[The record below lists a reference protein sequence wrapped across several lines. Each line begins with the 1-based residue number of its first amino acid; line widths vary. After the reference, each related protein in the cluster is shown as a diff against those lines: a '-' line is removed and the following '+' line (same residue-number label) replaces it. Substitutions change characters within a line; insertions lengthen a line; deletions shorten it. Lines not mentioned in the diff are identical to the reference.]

1 MDNNYILYVALN
13 VLNRRV
19 SSFIEDRLREIYG
32 DNWWAEGVEQAVS
45 QSPVPLGSRK
55 ILSVEHYQPIV
66 EHYWQQCFAGT
77 FGDIGKVT
85 RWLNDIMNMHDKIAP
100 CYPSLSDDETWHC
113 LDIME
118 TLAGCIDAACAS
130 EINRL
135 KNDIEGMQKTTDYID
150 IKNITSGSHADN
162 LDDIEKLLS
171 AKEKIEKQI
180 QEKYCKCIT
189 VMFTDLQDSTGFT
202 KKEGDIKAR
211 LVITKHDNI
220 VIPLIKSTGT
230 FIKSI
235 GDGTLSYFCSADDA
249 LSVAIQ
255 IQEDLKHFNDK
266 NEFNTPIHL
275 RIGLHTGECIV
286 EHNDIR
292 GNIVNIASRFESLSN
307 PDEIF
312 LSENT
317 YNALSPENKGRCRYL
332 YTTAIKGISDE
343 KFKVYKV
350 TPEEQEAILSE
361 ACLPSLQIKDSPE
374 DILYIKS
381 GEVTIGRSD
390 QCNLRLED
398 SYISRL
404 HAKVYLK
411 QDSYFIADLNSKFG
425 VSVNGRKISEQ
436 RLNSGDAILLG
447 KKTLI
452 FTNPAQEDDNKT
464 MADPIVESIST
475 KSGRFI
481 LVRITSPGETKEHF
495 TLTPEGVTIGRNG
508 GNNTLKLND
517 FSVSKNHAR
526 VWLEKGKI
534 YIEDLNSTNGT
545 FVGDQM
551 IPAGEAF
558 ELSTGKNFKIGTSQF
573 MVFDTDNTMDSDML

>member
-1 MDNNYILYVALN
+1 MDNNYILYVSLN
-13 VLNRRV
+13 VLNRRM
-19 SSFIEDRLREIYG
+19 SAFIEDRLREIYG
-32 DNWWAEGVEQAVS
+32 ENWWVEGVEKAVS
-45 QSPVPLGSRK
+45 QSPATLGARK
-55 ILSVEHYQPIV
+55 ILSLEHYLPLI

-85 RWLNDIMNMHDKIAP
+85 GWLNDIMNMRDRISP
-100 CYPSLSDDETWHC
+100 GYPSLSDEDTWSY
-113 LDIME
+113 LDMME
-118 TLAGCIDAACAS
+118 TLAGCIDTTYAS

-135 KNDIEGMQKTTDYID
+135 KNDIEGMQKTTDHID
-150 IKNITSGSHADN
+150 LKNITGDSHINN

-189 VMFTDLQDSTGFT
+189 VMFTDLQDSTGLT
-202 KKEGDIKAR
+202 QKVGDIKAR

-255 IQEDLKHFNDK
+255 IQEDLKCFNDK
-266 NEFNTPIHL
+266 REFNTPIRL

-292 GNIVNIASRFESLSN
+292 GNIVNIASRFESLSS

-317 YNALSPENKGRCRYL
+317 YNALSSENKELCRYL
-332 YTTAIKGISDE
+332 YTTAIKGITDE

-350 TPEEQEAILSE
+350 TSDEQEEMVSE

-374 DILYIKS
+374 DVVYIKS
-381 GEVTIGRSD
+381 EEVLIGRAGE
-390 QCNLRLED
+390 CNLRLED
-398 SYISRL
+398 SYISRR
-404 HAKVYLK
+404 HARVYLK
-411 QDSYFIADLNSKFG
+411 QDSYYIEDLNSKFG
-425 VSVNGRKISEQ
+425 VSVNGCKISEQ
-436 RLNSGDAILLG
+436 RLNSGDIILLG
-447 KKTLI
+447 KKTII

-464 MADPIVESIST
+464 IAAPVMENIGT

-481 LVRITSPGETKEHF
+481 LVRITSPGETKEHC
-495 TLTPEGVTIGRNG
+495 TLTSQGVSIGRKG
-508 GNNTLKLND
+508 GNNTVVLDD

-526 VWLEKGKI
+526 VWLEKGKV
-534 YIEDLNSTNGT
+534 YVEDLNSTNGT
-545 FVGDQM
+545 FVGEQM

-558 ELSTGKNFKIGTSQF
+558 ELSTGNNLKIGTSQF